1 MSSYDRAI
9 TVFSPD
15 GHLFQVEYAVEAVK
29 RGAVTMGV
37 LSNDEII
44 LAVEKKTLPHLQD
57 PRTVRKIVKID
68 DHLTLAFSGL
78 AADSRLLIDRARVK
92 CQSHRLTYEEP
103 ITVEQCARFIAQTQQ
118 EFTHKGGRRPFG
130 LSTLI
135 VGFDRGETPRLFMT
149 DPSGTYSEWKAVAIG
164 RSQQSVTKFI
174 ETLYFQEPPLKENQ
188 RDQQNQQAISL
199 VAPIEVQNEKQSQV
213 NPLEVAVKVLSEI
226 VEREEQSM
234 EILRIKK
241 GQQPERVSD
250 EEIKKIITE
259 WKTEKEENA
268 KLGKSY
274 DVIVVDSE
282 TA

>member
-15 GHLFQVEYAVEAVK
+15 GHLFQVEYALEAVK
-29 RGAVTMGV
+29 RGAVTMSV
-37 LSNDEII
+37 LSHDEII

-135 VGFDRGETPRLFMT
+135 VGFDRDGSPRLFMT

-174 ETLYFQEPPLKENQ
+174 ETLYYQEAPLKENQ
-188 RDQQNQQAISL
+188 KDSQPALSMVVPAN
-199 VAPIEVQNEKQSQV
+199 VQNDLQKQCK
-213 NPLEVAVKVLSEI
+213 PLDIAVKVLSEI

-234 EILRIKK
+234 EILRIKNGK
-241 GQQPERVSD
+241 QPERVSD
-250 EEIKKIITE
+250 DEIKQIIAA
-259 WKTEKEENA
+259 WKAEKEENA

-282 TA
+282 SA